1 MKKFIIFFLFIFT
14 CSFSNAQINKRIP
27 LNYPNS
33 CLLNSIVAY
42 EAINKKL
49 GQHNIWSEVLGA
61 IYYENKNG
69 KMVKEGHAVCV
80 YEWRGKFFLYDI
92 NNGGSIVEME
102 GVNFNMKKDAFK
114 MAEWLFGQGN
124 VESAEYL
131 AN

>member
-1 MKKFIIFFLFIFT
+1 MKKFIIFSLFIFT

-27 LNYPNS
+27 FNYPNS

-69 KMVKEGHAVCV
+69 RRV
-80 YEWRGKFFLYDI
+80 YEWRRKFYLYDI
-92 NNGGSIVEME
+92 NNGGSIVEMQ
-102 GVNFNMKKDAFK
+102 GVDFNMKKDAFK
-114 MAEWLFGQGN
+114 MAEWLFGEGN
-124 VESAEYL
+124 VEAAEYL